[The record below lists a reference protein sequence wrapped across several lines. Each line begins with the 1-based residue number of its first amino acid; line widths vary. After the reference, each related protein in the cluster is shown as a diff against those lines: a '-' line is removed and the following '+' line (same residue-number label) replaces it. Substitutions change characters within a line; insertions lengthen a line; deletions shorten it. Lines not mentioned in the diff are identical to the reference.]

1 MSSDNL
7 TQHGAFLDLWPSSF
21 VGSGVSAHA
30 WSSHL
35 LHDKVQDSFEYPRGT
50 LLESPSVEALVKVDS
65 VFSGHHLVDGGRSL
79 LLATLLGGSHLN
91 PGDKEAASGV
101 GQTQVRSSLLAS
113 FVQPSPGLLESQV
126 WVLLS
131 F

>member
-1 MSSDNL
+1 ML
-7 TQHGAFLDLWPSSF
+7 P
-21 VGSGVSAHA
+21 
-30 WSSHL
+30 
-35 LHDKVQDSFEYPRGT
+35 
-50 LLESPSVEALVKVDS
+50 ESPSVEALVKVDS
-65 VFSGHHLVDGGRSL
+65 VFSGHHLVNGGLSL

-101 GQTQVRSSLLAS
+101 GQTQVWSSLLAS